1 MAMLFL
7 VRHGQASFGAENYDC
22 LSDVG
27 RQQAR
32 WLGEYFRDRGVAFR
46 RVVAGSLVRQQDTA
60 AEILA
65 GMDETNVVGT
75 VEIGTHAGLN
85 EYDGEAL
92 YRCFT
97 DGADH
102 RAHQNGDYRDYWRTF
117 RAAFQ
122 AWTADRLTDMPETWA
137 DFGARMR
144 GALTHATE
152 GAAREDALLVVSSG
166 GAIGRAV
173 ADLLGA
179 PTATAIE
186 LNLQFRNTAFC
197 EIIVGRD
204 TQRLL
209 SFNNVPHLDLP
220 GRREALTFA

>member
-32 WLGEYFRDRGVAFR
+32 WLGEYFRDRGVTFR
-46 RVVAGSLVRQQDTA
+46 RVVAGSLIRQQDTA
-60 AEILA
+60 SEILA
-65 GMDETNVVGT
+65 GMGVVAPT
-75 VEIGTHAGLN
+75 LDTHAGLN

-122 AWTADRLTDMPETWA
+122 AWTEDRLADMPESWT
-137 DFGARMR
+137 DFGSRMR
-144 GALTHATE
+144 AALAHATAD
-152 GAAREDALLVVSSG
+152 AAREDALLVVSSG

-179 PTATAIE
+179 PTSTAIE

-220 GRREALTFA
+220 ERRALLTFA

>member
-1 MAMLFL
+1 MATLFL
-7 VRHGQASFGAENYDC
+7 VRHGQASFGAANYDC

-32 WLGEYFRDRGVAFR
+32 WLGEYFASRGIAFK

-60 AEILA
+60 TEILNGMGAA
-65 GMDETNVVGT
+65 GTT
-75 VEIGTHAGLN
+75 VETHTGLN

-92 YRCFT
+92 YRSFT
-97 DGADH
+97 NGADH
-102 RAHQNGDYRDYWRTF
+102 RAHQNGDYQDYWRTF
-117 RAAFQ
+117 RAAFA
-122 AWTADRLTDMPETWA
+122 AWTQDQLTGMPESWGE
-137 DFGARMR
+137 FGARMQA
-144 GALTHATE
+144 ALSTATE

-179 PTATAIE
+179 PTQTAIE
-186 LNLQFRNTAFC
+186 LNLQFRNTGFC
-197 EIIVGRD
+197 ELIVGRG

-209 SFNNVPHLDLP
+209 SFNNVPHLEHP
-220 GRREALTFA
+220 ERRRAITFA